1 MKMSEAKLNRD
12 TNEVICDEC
21 GNAIPDITPFMKK
34 SLEAIGQVTR
44 SVKKQAF
51 QTQCLTCK
59 KSQPMYVKER
69 KAYCSGCHTHVKLS
83 ESFLEQL
90 MIYQAQKDKDID

>member
-1 MKMSEAKLNRD
+1 MKMSEAKLDRD

-21 GNAIPDITPFMKK
+21 GNVIQGITSFMKK
-34 SLEAIGQVTR
+34 SLEATGQVTR
-44 SVKKQAF
+44 SIKKQAF

-69 KAYCSGCHTHVKLS
+69 KAFCSGCNTHVKLS
-83 ESFLEQL
+83 EAFLEQL
-90 MIYQAQKDKDID
+90 MIYQSQKDKDID